1 NGIFASDPGLKITD
15 EISMNIEEIIPV
27 TTKIVIIDPI
37 ILPNRA
43 ILSILAMADD
53 IEKNTRGITTI
64 KSKLINT
71 SPNGLIIVEISLK
84 TSRIIALMIIEI
96 IKIIGNRYAFNL
108 FSIKF
113 SHFVILFLI
122 A

>member
-1 NGIFASDPGLKITD
+1 KITD

-27 TTKIVIIDPI
+27 ITKIVIIDPI

-53 IEKNTRGITTI
+53 IEKKKSGITTI
-64 KSKLINT
+64 KRKLINT
-71 SPNGLIIVEISLK
+71 SRNGLIIVAFSPKISP
-84 TSRIIALMIIEI
+84 IIDPIIIEI
-96 IKIIGNRYAFNL
+96 IKIIGNRNAYHL
-108 FSIKF
+108 FPIKF
-113 SHFVILFLI
+113 SPLVILFLI